1 MSREPI
7 LYLQTDSKWSDKDY
21 SAPGEK
27 TTIGR
32 AGCGVTCAA
41 MVIASLMDP
50 SITPA
55 DTSAWSL
62 KHGYK
67 ALRQGTYYSYFVP
80 QLKRYGINCKQVNA
94 SNMYEKNAESN
105 YKKIIQ
111 ALQSGKWIIACMG
124 KGIWTSSGHY
134 VLAWKTDGKR
144 VYIKDPA
151 SQKSMRMCND
161 LQLWLSQIKYAWIID
176 FEAPEGEKDKR
187 DDEVIEK
194 KKIAIMGHDVEVEN
208 IFKDGRNFSSIRD
221 VCKALGCKVIS
232 AGREP
237 IISANTIKMNVGGQD
252 KTVSGFNAGGT
263 VYVAVRPFAESLG
276 KSVGWDSEE
285 NRVVI
290 E

>member
-27 TTIGR
+27 TTISR

-41 MVIASLMDP
+41 MVIASLVDP

-55 DTSAWSL
+55 DTAAWSL

-134 VLAWKTDGKR
+134 VLAWETDGKR

-161 LQLWLSQIKYAWIID
+161 LQLWLSQIKYAWIVETEG
-176 FEAPEGEKDKR
+176 FENLG
-187 DDEVIEK
+187 DDEVVETK
-194 KKIAIMGHDVEVEN
+194 KMAILGNDVKVPT
-208 IFKDGRNFSSIRD
+208 IFKDGTNYVSIRAL
-221 VCKALGCKVIS
+221 CEALGLDVTSEGK
-232 AGREP
+232 EP
-237 IISANTIKMNVGGQD
+237 IVSMSTVKMRIDGKD
-252 KTVSGFNAGGT
+252 KVLSGMNAGGT
-263 VYVAVRPFAESLG
+263 NYVGARALAESMD
-276 KSVGWDSEE
+276 KSVSWDSEE
-285 NRVVI
+285 NRVII